1 MHLGTLQTYIK
12 VTLDHL
18 NNTIGNGDERCFV
31 APGPEHEIECPEGY
45 NFCFSEMEVDWLAK
59 GNIF

>member
-1 MHLGTLQTYIK
+1 M
-12 VTLDHL
+12 LDHL
-18 NNTIGNGDERCFV
+18 NNTIGNGDERCFD

-59 GNIF
+59 GIFL